1 MTNPLHFETT
11 LHDDHGNPSPP
22 RVVDPAARKRRPG
35 AAAVS
40 DAIRDEKSKRKAM
53 IVRACI
59 YIAGTHL
66 FAGFV
71 ILLFALGNRH

>member
-1 MTNPLHFETT
+1 M
-11 LHDDHGNPSPP
+11 
-22 RVVDPAARKRRPG
+22 
-35 AAAVS
+35 S
-40 DAIRDEKSKRKAM
+40 DAGDDEKDRRRAM
-53 IVRACI
+53 FIRASV

>member
-1 MTNPLHFETT
+1 MS
-11 LHDDHGNPSPP
+11 D
-22 RVVDPAARKRRPG
+22 
-35 AAAVS
+35 AVS
-40 DAIRDEKSKRKAM
+40 DEKAKRKAM
-53 IVRACI
+53 LVRASI

>member
-1 MTNPLHFETT
+1 MTE
-11 LHDDHGNPSPP
+11 
-22 RVVDPAARKRRPG
+22 
-35 AAAVS
+35 AVRS
-40 DAIRDEKSKRKAM
+40 DAGTGAVRSSAVRDEKSRRRQM
-53 IVRACI
+53 LVRASI

>member
-1 MTNPLHFETT
+1 M
-11 LHDDHGNPSPP
+11 SS
-22 RVVDPAARKRRPG
+22 A
-35 AAAVS
+35 S
-40 DAIRDEKSKRKAM
+40 SDEKKRRKAM
-53 IVRACI
+53 LVRASI

>member
-1 MTNPLHFETT
+1 MTRSET
-11 LHDDHGNPSPP
+11 DG
-22 RVVDPAARKRRPG
+22 V
-35 AAAVS
+35 
-40 DAIRDEKSKRKAM
+40 RDEKARRKQM
-53 IVRACI
+53 WIRASV